1 MMRRYMIVA
10 NQTLG
15 GDELLQVV
23 RDRQNAGPCEFW
35 VVVPAT
41 PVQDLAPNIVP
52 MPVMGGVPLLPGT
65 PEQGRRVAETKLQAE
80 LKRLRGVDAT
90 VDGEV
95 GDPDPL
101 KAVAATLKDR
111 QFDEIIVLTLPTHVS
126 RWLHQD
132 LPRRMQHRFHVPVTH
147 VATAE

>member
-1 MMRRYMIVA
+1 MRRYMIVA

-15 GDELLQVV
+15 GDDLLQVV
-23 RDRQNAGPCEFW
+23 RDRQNAEPSEFW

-65 PEQGRRVAETKLQAE
+65 PEQGRRVAQTKLQAE
-80 LKRLRGVDAT
+80 LKRLRGIGAT

-101 KAVAATLKDR
+101 EAVAATLKSR

-147 VATAE
+147 VATSE

>member
-1 MMRRYMIVA
+1 MRRYMIVA

-23 RDRQNAGPCEFW
+23 RERVAAGPSEFW
-35 VVVPAT
+35 VLVPAT
-41 PVQDLAPNIVP
+41 PVHDLAQTVVP
-52 MPVMGGVPLLPGT
+52 MPVMGGVPLLPST
-65 PEQGRRVAETKLQAE
+65 PEQSRRVADTKLQAE
-80 LKRLRGVDAT
+80 LKRLRGAGAT

-101 KAVAATLKDR
+101 KAVAATLTGR
-111 QFDEIIVLTLPTHVS
+111 EFDEIIVLTLPTHVS

-132 LPRRMQHRFHVPVTH
+132 LPRRMQHRFHIPVTH

>member
-1 MMRRYMIVA
+1 MRRYMIVA

-15 GDELLQVV
+15 GDDLLQVV
-23 RDRQNAGPCEFW
+23 RDRQNAEPSEFW

-65 PEQGRRVAETKLQAE
+65 PEQGRRVAQTKLQAE
-80 LKRLRGVDAT
+80 LKRLRGIGAT

-101 KAVAATLKDR
+101 EAVAATLKS
-111 QFDEIIVLTLPTHVS
+111 LPTHVS

-147 VATAE
+147 VATSE